1 MTITVDY
8 QKRKNTN
15 LFIKFQT
22 NNSTNLTNIQ
32 NYMPIYERFFSLNN
46 TNYNSINLNH
56 QLYISDIKDTNV
68 KDICNENIL
77 NCKLKHITDNVQ
89 TTTKSVFIKMAPLL
103 DPFKYI
109 IGKYP
114 HSDPNLFNLPSF
126 DKTINVHP
134 KIMEQN
140 NSAYI
145 DGFFS
150 FLTSK
155 ILHEHNFIHGVD
167 YYGSFLAIKN
177 NYKLNIIDDLDYL
190 VQSDFFN
197 KQKNVL
203 FNVEDFSHLMSN
215 HDDKKPLKPL
225 KISASLKSNVSIK
238 SIDDSM
244 FENIFENDTEH
255 VSLTDIKNMGLD
267 IVDITNSYEVDTDTN
282 NQKKTESLRS
292 GSTCSSRTSHTNDN
306 DENDFMNNK
315 MNFED
320 EDEDEVED
328 DLDELEDNDNEKM
341 EEKMD
346 VEEIPMDIKEMD
358 ITEMDIE
365 DEYEDVDSDDE
376 EDEKLILTFDKFPVQ
391 VICMEQCEDT
401 FDNLIIN
408 GTLTNDEWFSA
419 LMQIIMILITYQKMF
434 SFTHNDLHTNNIM
447 YIPTNKK
454 FVYYIYK
461 KKTYK
466 VPTFGKLYKIIDF
479 GRAIYKFNGN
489 IFCSDS
495 FQIGGDAATQ
505 YNTEPYF
512 NDKKPR
518 LEPNFSFDLC
528 RLACSI
534 FDYVVDDLELI
545 KNLDTCS
552 PIIKLIVEWCMDD
565 NSINVLYKNNGAERY
580 PDFKLYKMI
589 ARHVHRHT
597 PNAQLDRPEFS
608 NFIVSNKT
616 VSKIEQII
624 NIDDLPCYC

>member
-1 MTITVDY
+1 M
-8 QKRKNTN
+8 N
-15 LFIKFQT
+15 LEEEID
-22 NNSTNLTNIQ
+22 
-32 NYMPIYERFFSLNN
+32 
-46 TNYNSINLNH
+46 IN
-56 QLYISDIKDTNV
+56 
-68 KDICNENIL
+68 
-77 NCKLKHITDNVQ
+77 
-89 TTTKSVFIKMAPLL
+89 
-103 DPFKYI
+103 
-109 IGKYP
+109 
-114 HSDPNLFNLPSF
+114 
-126 DKTINVHP
+126 
-134 KIMEQN
+134 
-140 NSAYI
+140 
-145 DGFFS
+145 
-150 FLTSK
+150 
-155 ILHEHNFIHGVD
+155 
-167 YYGSFLAIKN
+167 
-177 NYKLNIIDDLDYL
+177 
-190 VQSDFFN
+190 
-197 KQKNVL
+197 
-203 FNVEDFSHLMSN
+203 ED
-215 HDDKKPLKPL
+215 
-225 KISASLKSNVSIK
+225 V
-238 SIDDSM
+238 
-244 FENIFENDTEH
+244 
-255 VSLTDIKNMGLD
+255 
-267 IVDITNSYEVDTDTN
+267 
-282 NQKKTESLRS
+282 
-292 GSTCSSRTSHTNDN
+292 
-306 DENDFMNNK
+306 
-315 MNFED
+315 
-320 EDEDEVED
+320 
-328 DLDELEDNDNEKM
+328 
-341 EEKMD
+341 MD
-346 VEEIPMDIKEMD
+346 VEEDD
-358 ITEMDIE
+358 
-365 DEYEDVDSDDE
+365 YEDVDSDE

-454 FVYYIYK
+454 FVYYTYK

-479 GRAIYKFNGN
+479 GRSIYKFNGN

-608 NFIVSNKT
+608 NFIVSNKNIP
-616 VSKIEQII
+616 KNEQII